1 MYDIMIDLLRFIFLE
16 IRSSALRLSLL
27 FHFIL
32 LLLPEMLL
40 DGSRPLAITQR
51 VILVHVAAASHKK
64 QIKSK

>member
-1 MYDIMIDLLRFIFLE
+1 MIDLLRFIFLE

-51 VILVHVAAASHKK
+51 A
-64 QIKSK
+64 